1 MVGYA
6 LRLGEIALQPNVVS
20 RGLPQEQLTLN
31 LQLAK
36 LAQMLIACNVLIQHL
51 LVFFALFVDIVV
63 ILVKLLQDTLCVVAI
78 GWLFLG

>member
-6 LRLGEIALQPNVVS
+6 LRLWEIALQPYVVS
-20 RGLPQEQLTLN
+20 RGLPQEQLTLD

-36 LAQMLIACNVLIQHL
+36 LAQMLIACNMFIEHL

-63 ILVKLLQDTLCVVAI
+63 VVVKLLKDTLCVVAI
-78 GWLFLG
+78 GWRFLC